1 MANQV
6 LIWIKQRWRLITL
19 ILIPL
24 ILLPLPIIIKSS
36 QARCGYI
43 VLILSLY
50 WIFEIIPLPVTSLL
64 PLIFFPLAG
73 VLEAEEVAPL
83 YFKDI
88 IALFFGSLAFA
99 HAVELVNLH
108 RRIALFVLR
117 HVGTSTKWTL
127 GGLMAVTAFL
137 SMWINNSAAASIM
150 LPVSLAIISELERH
164 GKGHS
169 DKKRIIKEAAPT
181 LKVLELTE
189 TEVQNGNILKEV
201 ILDASQI
208 DEQNTEVLVEV
219 KKRFRLPWQRQAQSK
234 VDKSHEKKY
243 EELRKC
249 FLLATAYSATI
260 GGLSSL
266 VGTGPNVFVKGF
278 VENTYKGTHFNINF
292 LNFLIFALPVGIIM
306 LILCWL
312 WLQIL
317 YNREELFKCR
327 TDPEDREALD
337 DLKAMLV
344 KQYNDLGKPNWSEY
358 TVGIVFI
365 IMIVLWVTREFGETP
380 GWDIIFEDNYVS
392 DSTVAVFCGL
402 LPLILPNSNPFQ
414 SNWKYEPIVQWN
426 ALVKNISW
434 GAIFLLGA
442 GLSVA
447 SAFTVCAF
455 LLLKI
460 SVARALRFLQ
470 GVPHSGVIILVIVIS
485 GLFTEVTSNLSTA
498 SIFLPVLDSVARS
511 SFIHPAYLILP
522 CTLAVSLAF
531 MLPIATPPNAIV
543 FGSGAIRVID
553 MVKTGVVMNILGFL
567 VVFLAATT
575 WMPKIYG
582 LDDRATEIFFSI
594 NTTTPSG
601 QK

>member
-1 MANQV
+1 MTNKA
-6 LIWIKQRWRLITL
+6 LIWIKQRWRLVTL

-24 ILLPLPIIIKSS
+24 VLLPLPIIIKKS

-43 VLILSLY
+43 VLILALY
-50 WIFEIIPLPVTSLL
+50 WIFEVIPLPVTSLL
-64 PLIFFPLAG
+64 PLILFPMAG
-73 VLEAEEVAPL
+73 VLEANKVAPL
-83 YFKDI
+83 YFQDI

-99 HAVELVNLH
+99 HAIELVNLH

-150 LPVSLAIISELERH
+150 LPVSLAIIDELERH
-164 GKGHS
+164 EKNYS
-169 DKKRIIKEAAPT
+169 DKKQTVKEAT
-181 LKVLELTE
+181 STVNEVLEITE
-189 TEVQNGNILKEV
+189 TEVQNGGISKEV

-208 DEQNTEVLVEV
+208 EESNTEVPVEV
-219 KKRFRLPWQRQAQSK
+219 KQRFRLPWQKQGQLK
-234 VDKSHEKKY
+234 VEKTHEKKY

-260 GGLSSL
+260 GGLASL

-278 VENTYKGTHFNINF
+278 IDSTYKGTNFHVNF
-292 LNFLIFALPVGIIM
+292 LNFLLFALPVGIIM

-317 YNREELFKCR
+317 YSRQDLFKCR
-327 TDPEDREALD
+327 TDPEDREALA
-337 DLKAMLV
+337 DLKAMLI

-358 TVGIVFI
+358 TIGIIFI
-365 IMIVLWVTREFGETP
+365 IMIILWVTREFGETH
-380 GWDIIFEDNYVS
+380 GWDIIFEKGFIS

-426 ALVKNISW
+426 TLVKNISW
-434 GAIFLLGA
+434 SAIFLLGA

-447 SAFTVCAF
+447 SAFTNSK
-455 LLLKI
+455 LSE
-460 SVARALRFLQ
+460 SVAQALRFLHR
-470 GVPHSGVIILVIVIS
+470 VPHTAVIMLVIVIS

-498 SIFLPVLDSVARS
+498 SIFLPVLDSVSRS

-531 MLPIATPPNAIV
+531 MLPIATPPNAII

-553 MVKTGVVMNILGFL
+553 MVKTGVVMNIIGFL

-575 WMPKIYG
+575 WMPKIFG
-582 LDDRATEIFFSI
+582 LNDGTIEFFFNMS
-594 NTTTPSG
+594 TSTVPR
-601 QK
+601 QL